1 MEIRA
6 LRAEDLPQVAAIWN
20 PVIRETAITFTPVE
34 KTPEALEAWLAEDG
48 PHLGAFEGSAPSAPL
63 LAWACAHPFRSG
75 PGYRF
80 TWEHS
85 IHAAPEAR
93 GTGVAAPLLEALI
106 EALRARGGRSV
117 IGAVTASNARSL
129 AFHARHGFREVGRIP
144 DAGWK
149 LESWHELVL
158 VQRLL

>member
-6 LRAEDLPQVAAIWN
+6 LTPADLPQVAAIWN
-20 PVIRETAITFTPVE
+20 PIIRETAITFTPIE
-34 KTPEALEAWLAEDG
+34 KTPQALDAWLAEDG
-48 PHLGAFEGSAPSAPL
+48 PHLGAFDDAGRM
-63 LAWACAHPFRSG
+63 LAWAAAHPFRPG

-85 IHAAPEAR
+85 IHAAPAAR

-106 EALRARGGRSV
+106 ADLRARGVRSV
-117 IGAVTASNARSL
+117 IGAITASNARSL
-129 AFHARHGFREVGRIP
+129 AFHARHGFQEVGRIP

-149 LESWHELVL
+149 LETWHDLVL
-158 VQRLL
+158 MQRLL